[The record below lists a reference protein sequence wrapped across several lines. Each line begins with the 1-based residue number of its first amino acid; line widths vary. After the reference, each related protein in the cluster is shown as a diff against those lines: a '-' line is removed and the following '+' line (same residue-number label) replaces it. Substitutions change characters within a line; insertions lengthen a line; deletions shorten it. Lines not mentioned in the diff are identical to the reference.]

1 METQNLFRE
10 IDNLQTDMVH
20 ALMELIRIP
29 AIAPENGGTGE
40 LEKAE
45 RLTKILQEI
54 GFDKIERLDA
64 DDPRVPSGRR
74 PNIIA
79 YCKGN
84 PEAKKLWI
92 VTHLDIV
99 PPGEASLWT
108 TTKPYEPI
116 LKEDRVYGRGSED
129 NGQPLVASVFAAK
142 ALKRLGAK
150 LKRTFGLAIVADEE
164 QGSIFGIRHLIE
176 KGVFKKDDLVIVPD
190 GGSSEGNFI
199 EVVEKSILWFK
210 IKTIGKQTHGSLPNK
225 GLNAN
230 RIAMQFALALDERLH
245 KKYYLSDDYF
255 DVPISTFEPTKR
267 ESNVEAVNIVPGE
280 DVTYFDCRILPRYD
294 VEEVLADIQDILE
307 AFERKTGAS
316 ITIEILQKQVAP
328 KLIDG
333 NPEVASLLKKALKEA
348 RGLDAY
354 VGGLG
359 GGTCAA
365 FFRKVGIPAVVWST
379 IDEVA
384 HQHNEYS
391 KVKAMVADSKVFA
404 LLAIV

>member
-1 METQNLFRE
+1 
-10 IDNLQTDMVH
+10 
-20 ALMELIRIP
+20 
-29 AIAPENGGTGE
+29 
-40 LEKAE
+40 
-45 RLTKILQEI
+45 
-54 GFDKIERLDA
+54 
-64 DDPRVPSGRR
+64 
-74 PNIIA
+74 
-79 YCKGN
+79 
-84 PEAKKLWI
+84 
-92 VTHLDIV
+92 
-99 PPGEASLWT
+99 
-108 TTKPYEPI
+108 
-116 LKEDRVYGRGSED
+116 
-129 NGQPLVASVFAAK
+129 
-142 ALKRLGAK
+142 
-150 LKRTFGLAIVADEE
+150 
-164 QGSIFGIRHLIE
+164 
-176 KGVFKKDDLVIVPD
+176 
-190 GGSSEGNFI
+190 
-199 EVVEKSILWFK
+199 
-210 IKTIGKQTHGSLPNK
+210 
-225 GLNAN
+225 
-230 RIAMQFALALDERLH
+230 MQFALALDERLH